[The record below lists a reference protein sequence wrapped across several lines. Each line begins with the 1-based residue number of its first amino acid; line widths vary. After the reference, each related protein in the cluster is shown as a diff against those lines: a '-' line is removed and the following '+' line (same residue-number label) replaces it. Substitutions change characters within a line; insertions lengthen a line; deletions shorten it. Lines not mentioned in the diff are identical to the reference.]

1 MAAIEAKRTLSLSTF
16 IGSLGIEHLGT
27 RRAERMRTAADGSLT
42 TLDAWRS
49 GRLRDAGIAASAGAP
64 NIGSAMQD
72 GIDAAS
78 DLIDRLLARGVKV
91 HRGSAA
97 AARTAAPAKGRVCI
111 GGALPSG
118 LRKADYTEPLRA
130 AGYDLVDD
138 VSQGLTFLVVADP
151 SATTNKAQKAR

>member
-1 MAAIEAKRTLSLSTF
+1 
-16 IGSLGIEHLGT
+16 
-27 RRAERMRTAADGSLT
+27 
-42 TLDAWRS
+42 
-49 GRLRDAGIAASAGAP
+49 
-64 NIGSAMQD
+64 MQD

-111 GGALPSG
+111 SGALPSG

-151 SATTNKAQKAR
+151 SATTNKAQKARKLGIRRHAQVAGAGEWADVLSSPHDNV